1 MSPRPTESVATGPAA
16 SPVDPQAP
24 EHHGLRVRET
34 VSNYPPVDTW
44 DDVVMYDAKA
54 HPRKVGRHYML
65 VPTTCFNCESGC
77 GLLAYVDRETKEV
90 VKIEGNPAH
99 PGSRGRNCAKGPATI
114 NQTQDP
120 ERLLTP
126 MKRTGPR
133 GSAQFEQVSWDDA
146 MDDIA
151 GRIRK
156 AILED
161 RRNEI
166 MYHVGRHGEDGFIE
180 RVLLAWG
187 VDGNN
192 THTNICSAGA
202 RLGYSLWGGYDRP
215 SPDHA
220 NANVILLLS
229 AHLESG
235 HYFNPHAQRIMDAK
249 VRGGAKL
256 IVLDPRLSNTA
267 SHADEW
273 VSPWPGTEAAMLLAI
288 AAYLMRTNAVD
299 WNYIQRWVNWRTYLE
314 RLHPDVDSA
323 DFTTFK
329 EALTNDYAH
338 YTLEFAAQECKVPLA
353 QVQKVARIVAGCNG
367 KLAAHTW
374 RAASAGNLGGWAVA
388 RALFFLTVLTGSI
401 GQEGGTS
408 PNGWNKFIPHG
419 PNMPG
424 GHDSW
429 NELLWPKEF
438 PLSTN
443 ELSILL
449 PHFLLEGRG
458 KLDVYFTRVYNPVW
472 TNPDGFSWIE
482 ALSREDLV
490 GCHVAMTPTWN
501 ETALW
506 ADYILPFGHSTE
518 RHDTQS
524 YEQYAGK
531 WLGFR
536 QPVRRVA
543 LEKMG
548 EKISDTRDAN
558 PGEVWEENEFWFE
571 MSWRIDPDGSLGIRQ
586 YFEAPGRPGEKITID
601 DYYGYVFD
609 NNVPGLPEKAEREGL
624 TPLEYMRKYG
634 AVEIVNGLYRQ
645 DERPLTDAERDGAV
659 ADADGVLRKP
669 TTPETQKPLVGE
681 AGAVGIVMDDG
692 AEVAGWLT
700 PSRKL
705 ELYSPSMADFGWP
718 EYATPT
724 YIKSHVHHSVITEQS
739 NEMLLVPTFRLPTL
753 IHTRSGNAKYL
764 NEISNK
770 HPMWMNS
777 KDAQR
782 LGLATGDMVRVST
795 EIGHFVARIWATEG
809 IRPGVS
815 ALSHHMGRWR
825 TTDDAGSRWVSGKV
839 QVGQLDDGR
848 WRLRYREGVRPF
860 VSDDP
865 DSMRIHWEDPGVHQ
879 NLAFAVHP
887 DTWSGMHCW
896 HQHVRIE
903 PAHEE
908 DKYGDVVV
916 DTAKSREVY
925 REWMAKTRPGPN
937 AQGLRRPPFMMRPVM
952 PQMKAYYVDDAPAP

>member
-1 MSPRPTESVATGPAA
+1 MPI
-16 SPVDPQAP
+16 PV
-24 EHHGLRVRET
+24 
-34 VSNYPPVDTW
+34 
-44 DDVVMYDAKA
+44 K
-54 HPRKVGRHYML
+54 
-65 VPTTCFNCESGC
+65 SGKK
-77 GLLAYVDRETKEV
+77 T
-90 VKIEGNPAH
+90 NS
-99 PGSRGRNCAKGPATI
+99 GSKC
-114 NQTQDP
+114 
-120 ERLLTP
+120 
-126 MKRTGPR
+126 
-133 GSAQFEQVSWDDA
+133 
-146 MDDIA
+146 
-151 GRIRK
+151 
-156 AILED
+156 
-161 RRNEI
+161 
-166 MYHVGRHGEDGFIE
+166 
-180 RVLLAWG
+180 
-187 VDGNN
+187 
-192 THTNICSAGA
+192 
-202 RLGYSLWGGYDRP
+202 
-215 SPDHA
+215 
-220 NANVILLLS
+220 
-229 AHLESG
+229 
-235 HYFNPHAQRIMDAK
+235 
-249 VRGGAKL
+249 
-256 IVLDPRLSNTA
+256 
-267 SHADEW
+267 
-273 VSPWPGTEAAMLLAI
+273 
-288 AAYLMRTNAVD
+288 
-299 WNYIQRWVNWRTYLE
+299 
-314 RLHPDVDSA
+314 
-323 DFTTFK
+323 
-329 EALTNDYAH
+329 
-338 YTLEFAAQECKVPLA
+338 
-353 QVQKVARIVAGCNG
+353 
-367 KLAAHTW
+367 
-374 RAASAGNLGGWAVA
+374 
-388 RALFFLTVLTGSI
+388 
-401 GQEGGTS
+401 
-408 PNGWNKFIPHG
+408 
-419 PNMPG
+419 
-424 GHDSW
+424 
-429 NELLWPKEF
+429 
-438 PLSTN
+438 
-443 ELSILL
+443 
-449 PHFLLEGRG
+449 
-458 KLDVYFTRVYNPVW
+458 
-472 TNPDGFSWIE
+472 
-482 ALSREDLV
+482 
-490 GCHVAMTPTWN
+490 
-501 ETALW
+501 
-506 ADYILPFGHSTE
+506 
-518 RHDTQS
+518 
-524 YEQYAGK
+524 
-531 WLGFR
+531 
-536 QPVRRVA
+536 
-543 LEKMG
+543 
-548 EKISDTRDAN
+548 
-558 PGEVWEENEFWFE
+558 
-571 MSWRIDPDGSLGIRQ
+571 
-586 YFEAPGRPGEKITID
+586 PGEKITID

-777 KDAQR
+777 KDVQR

-809 IRPGVS
+809 IRPGVT